1 MFDYIKGILVNK
13 NFPYCTIE
21 NNGIGYLLYVNNRT
35 LAELSEIGCEIKIYT
50 KLIHKED
57 NMFYCGFKKREDR
70 VIFDILTSVSGIG
83 VKAAF
88 TLLDEFET
96 SELVSAVINED
107 YKLISK
113 TKGIGLKTAQKI
125 VLELRDKLIK
135 TDITNEII
143 VSKAQSSQS
152 EISKSTIAQATAV
165 LESLG
170 YNKNEYEDVLV
181 ETLNKIKKDD
191 PEELLKEVL
200 KVLSVF

>member
-13 NFPYCTIE
+13 NYPYCTVE
-21 NNGIGYLLYVNNRT
+21 NNNIGYLLFVNNRT
-35 LAELSEIGCEIKIYT
+35 LNALGEINSEIKIYT

-57 NMFYCGFKKREDR
+57 NMYLAGFKKREDR
-70 VIFDILTSVSGIG
+70 IIFDILTSVSGIG

-96 SELVSAVINED
+96 GDLITAVINED

-125 VLELRDKLIK
+125 VLELKDKLTK
-135 TDITNEII
+135 TQVTNEII
-143 VSKAQSSQS
+143 TSKTTDIN
-152 EISKSTIAQATAV
+152 ISNETIIQTTNV

-170 YNKNEYEDVLV
+170 YNRNEYENILI
-181 ETLNKIKKDD
+181 ETAKKIKKDD
-191 PEELLKEVL
+191 SEELLKEVL